1 VIEPEEDDWEANE
14 ARDDR
19 EPAQC
24 NTEKCDA
31 CWDVA
36 RFIAEV
42 PRSRKVGVKEH
53 EMPPARFR
61 LCRHHA
67 QKLLLSDGQAAIHPL
82 KESNR

>member
-1 VIEPEEDDWEANE
+1 MIEPEEDDWEADE
-14 ARDDR
+14 IRDDR

-24 NTEKCDA
+24 YTEKCDG

-42 PRSRKVGVKEH
+42 PRSRKIGVKEH

-61 LCRHHA
+61 LCGHHA
-67 QKLLLSDGQAAIHPL
+67 RNLLSSDPQAAIHPL
-82 KESNR
+82 REN